1 MQSVSLVSR
10 RRYCE
15 ILGPW
20 VPALIQHSKA
30 LGPRGVLL
38 CLIRWFPFLL
48 FIQTELL
55 PLWKGDVVDILE
67 SH

>member
-20 VPALIQHSKA
+20 FPALFLHSKA

-38 CLIRWFPFLL
+38 CLIRWFLFLL
-48 FIQTELL
+48 YIQTELL
-55 PLWKGDVVDILE
+55 PLWKADAVDTLE
-67 SH
+67 SQ